1 MEFFRDT
8 NIDFLG
14 KKWYFLIFS
23 LIFSVAGVLSMAFWH
38 GIPLGVDFRG
48 GTLVYVKYAHTPDPS
63 AIHTEIERAGLKN
76 ARVQRYGQPGNN
88 EVLIALDIQETSEQA
103 LDKGKTQII
112 QALESHAA
120 AGQAGPQQLQFVDRR
135 ELSFGEGPASPRI
148 GRRGQPALHRD
159 SSGIVDYRDKTKS
172 GVLGSIDELKSVADP
187 AVVASLQESFF
198 VSDFGI
204 RNVEIVGPQV
214 GQQLRKQA
222 ILATLYSLG
231 GMLIYL
237 GFRFEWIYGVAAVLT
252 VFHDTLITVGAFSL
266 LNWEISLTV
275 IAAILTLIGYSN
287 NDTIVVFDRIREN
300 IKLLRREKLA
310 DIVNKSINQTLSRT
324 ILTAGLT
331 FLTVLALFLFGGEV
345 LHGFSFALVIGI
357 LIGTYSSIAIA
368 APILVA
374 YQDWRG
380 GGARSRLPCH
390 CGRAAARRSRRKKL
404 RSESGPSGVKSLTCP
419 QRQEFAEG
427 SSERAGA
434 KRMRSVSKFS

>member
-1 MEFFRDT
+1 VEFFRNT

-14 KKWYFLIFS
+14 KKWYFLSFS
-23 LIFSVAGVLSMAFWH
+23 LVFSVAGLLSIFFWH

-48 GTLVYVKYAHTPDPS
+48 GTLVYVKYSHKPDPA
-63 AIHTEIERAGLKN
+63 AIHADIERLGLKN
-76 ARVQRYGQPGNN
+76 ARVQSYGLPGNN
-88 EVLIALDIQETSEQA
+88 EVLIQLDIQETSEQA
-103 LDKGKTQII
+103 LDKGKIQII
-112 QALESHAA
+112 QSLEKNAVPGKQDLNNSSSLAIANYLLEKDPLHLSTDANA
-120 AGQAGPQQLQFVDRR
+120 RYNAIAQA
-135 ELSFGEGPASPRI
+135 
-148 GRRGQPALHRD
+148 
-159 SSGIVDYRDKTKS
+159 IVNYRDKQKG
-172 GVLGSIDELKSVADP
+172 GVLGSIDELKAVADP
-187 AVVASLQESFF
+187 VAVASLQDGFF
-198 VSDFGI
+198 ISDFGV

-222 ILATLYSLG
+222 VLATLYSLA
-231 GMLIYL
+231 GMLVYL

-300 IKLLRREKLA
+300 VKLLRREKLA

-345 LHGFSFALVIGI
+345 LKGFSFALVIGI

-374 YQDWRG
+374 YQDWK
-380 GGARSRLPCH
+380 GAR
-390 CGRAAARRSRRKKL
+390 GQRAVAMPMRPGTGQERPKEK
-404 RSESGPSGVKSLTCP
+404 VK
-419 QRQEFAEG
+419 
-427 SSERAGA
+427 
-434 KRMRSVSKFS
+434 V